1 MKICLEAKLSF
12 NSKQDRDVVI
22 KAMREYS
29 ALVKYGIKCLKPQ
42 NDGKKQT
49 YKVLT
54 EKFSQIPSR
63 TVNLAVEQD
72 IAASIN
78 SFAGLQAKDFPLT
91 IRFDKDNAEFYVED
105 ETVKVKIAVDRPQKG
120 TLMWLTAKVMP
131 KRSLTYKYYKLLFA
145 SHKGY
150 KLPFRLV
157 MRNGQIYAKITID
170 KETLVAS
177 NTKPHLNV
185 GIDLNAFWIGKSK
198 GNPLAVA
205 FVKDDG
211 SFARQPLLIQEWAEI
226 PNIIRRNQ
234 QCGKNKV
241 KKAVN
246 NQIGLIVKKL
256 LAFTKEYDMTF
267 KLENLKGL
275 NKVKGPYSKFF
286 YKKLA
291 ESLESKSLQVLFV
304 DPAYT
309 SQTCSRCGKIGKTEK
324 RTFYCET
331 CYPNGFHRDINA
343 AINIAKLEG

>member
-12 NSKQDRDVVI
+12 NSKQDRDIVI
-22 KAMREYS
+22 KAMKEYS
-29 ALVKYGIKCLKPQ
+29 ALVKYGIKCLRPQ
-42 NDGKKQT
+42 ISDRT
-49 YKVLT
+49 HAYKVLT
-54 EKFSQIPSR
+54 EKFAQVPTR
-63 TVNLAVEQD
+63 TVNLAVEED
-72 IAASIN
+72 ICASIN
-78 SFAGLQAKDFPLT
+78 SFTGFQAKDFPLT
-91 IRFDKDNAEFYVED
+91 LRFDKNNAEFFVED
-105 ETVKVKIAVDRPQKG
+105 EIVRVKIAMGRPQKG
-120 TLMWLTAKVMP
+120 TLFWITAKIMP

-157 MRNGQIYAKITID
+157 MRNGQIYAKITIE
-170 KETLVAS
+170 KETLVVS
-177 NTKPHLNV
+177 NNRAHLNV

-198 GNPLAVA
+198 GNPIAVA

-234 QCGKNKV
+234 QCGKNKI

-246 NQIGLIVKKL
+246 NQIGLIIKKL
-256 LAFTKEYDMTF
+256 LALTKDYDVTF

-286 YKKLA
+286 YKKFA
-291 ESLESKSLQVLFV
+291 EALESKSLQILFV

-309 SQTCSRCGKIGKTEK
+309 SQTCSRCGKLGKTEK
-324 RTFYCET
+324 RTFYCST
-331 CYPNGFHRDINA
+331 CYPKGFNRDINA
-343 AINIAKLEG
+343 AINIAKLEF